1 MKKDKISIIVPIYNS
16 ELYIDECIKSLINQ
30 TYNNIEIILVNDG
43 SIDKSFDIC
52 EEYQKTDNR
61 IKLRDNQKNMGVSFS
76 RNKGLDIAT
85 GNYVMFLDSDDYFDN
100 DYIEK
105 MYNSIIKN
113 KCEMG
118 VSGFRCFSDKK
129 EEIVQYLNHDKVL
142 TFDMIAKDFVST
154 HYFNSVSK
162 TIIDLDIIKKN
173 NIKFD
178 TSLAFFEDQKF
189 SFMVMNKC
197 SRIMYLSNCY
207 YNYRTND
214 NSSTRNMS
222 FNKVYK
228 WFEDNNFV
236 IDYMIS
242 NTNKL
247 DINYNNIRLS
257 KLKATLCILA
267 KMKNQTYKKFKFD
280 SKKIIDKFYDL
291 VDIDTINL
299 KEMNYENSL
308 NKFRIKLILKNH
320 LRLFYY
326 SVLLSE
332 KIKR

>member
-1 MKKDKISIIVPIYNS
+1 MEKDIISIIVPIYNS

-30 TYNNIEIILVNDG
+30 TYNNIEIILINDG
-43 SIDKSFDIC
+43 SIDKSIDIC
-52 EEYQKTDNR
+52 NEYKKTDDR
-61 IKLRDNQKNMGVSFS
+61 IQIINNEKNMGVSFS
-76 RNKGLDIAT
+76 RNKGLDIAS
-85 GNYVMFLDSDDYFDN
+85 GSYVMFLDSDDYFDS

-105 MYNSIIKN
+105 MYNSIIEN

-118 VSGFRCFSDKK
+118 VSGFRCFSNNK
-129 EEIVQYLNHDKVL
+129 EEIIEYLDCDKVL
-142 TFDMIAKDFVST
+142 TFDVIAKDFVST

-162 TIIDLDIIKKN
+162 TIMDLDIIKKN
-173 NIKFD
+173 NIRFD
-178 TSLAFFEDQKF
+178 TSLTFFEDQKF

-214 NSSTRNMS
+214 NSSTRNMD
-222 FNKVYK
+222 FNKVCK
-228 WFEDNNFV
+228 WFDDNNSV
-236 IDYMIS
+236 IDFMIS
-242 NTNKL
+242 NTNGL

-267 KMKNQTYKKFKFD
+267 KMKNQTYKKFKSD
-280 SKKIIDKFYDL
+280 SKKIINKFNDL
-291 VDIDTINL
+291 VDIDSINL
-299 KEMNYENSL
+299 KEIDYENSL
-308 NKFRIKLILKNH
+308 NKFRMKLILKNH

-332 KIKR
+332 KIKQ